1 MHPITQAKTKSA
13 VLLCCSSTTV
23 KGRLRCQHAWPGRA
37 CQQTVNNTEIKDM
50 QTIDAHDRHTV
61 LWGFFACNARTH
73 GVAGVLC
80 LRHSHHC
87 HSSTHP
93 RLRGAPSRCC
103 QQHLRLTPNH
113 SPDTLLTQCKNPPT
127 AKQTAAQYKLSPAP
141 HAQYTTQLL
150 PKTALS
156 RLHPHTPNATT
167 RT

>member
-1 MHPITQAKTKSA
+1 
-13 VLLCCSSTTV
+13 
-23 KGRLRCQHAWPGRA
+23 
-37 CQQTVNNTEIKDM
+37 
-50 QTIDAHDRHTV
+50 V

-93 RLRGAPSRCC
+93 KLRGAPSRCC

-113 SPDTLLTQCKNPPT
+113 LPDTLLTQCKNPPT
-127 AKQTAAQYKLSPAP
+127 AKQTAAQYKLSPVP
-141 HAQYTTQLL
+141 HAEYTTQLL

-167 RT
+167 HAPMCHTHT